1 MGKLFQ
7 LIGEIVVIY
16 ILYKIIFDFI
26 VPVYKASKQV
36 KSNINEFKAKA
47 QQQAQQQNYNQQ
59 QQAQQTTS
67 AKPVAKEY
75 IDYEEV
81 K

>member
-7 LIGEIVVIY
+7 LVGEIVVIY

-26 VPVYKASKQV
+26 IPVYKASKQV

-59 QQAQQTTS
+59 QAQPTS
-67 AKPVAKEY
+67 NAKPVAKEY

>member
-36 KSNINEFKAKA
+36 KSNINEFKAKT

-59 QQAQQTTS
+59 QAQQTTN